1 MPTSLEVERGLTKT
15 ISISEELAK
24 LPTQPVAALRVLRMV
39 DDPRA
44 SAAALG
50 RLVEVDPG
58 LSTKV
63 MRLANSPYYG
73 LSGKVAS
80 AAQATVL
87 LGFST
92 VRALAASAAAGLLV
106 DQQPVGPPGFW
117 SHAVL
122 TAAGSSAVARRVG
135 GQAANAF
142 TAGLLHDIGR
152 ALFFRIDQQRFA
164 QIDEAVADGM
174 NELAAERELFGTD
187 HAEAGGRVL
196 DEWRFPA
203 SLSRA
208 IAAHHESLDTM
219 RDGLARIVVAGEA
232 LGARCEPDSSSEPLI
247 SVEDALEAV
256 GESPA
261 AIPRL
266 IAEVRHEV
274 ASLAGFLREMA

>member
-1 MPTSLEVERGLTKT
+1 MQGLTKT

-122 TAAGSSAVARRVG
+122 TACGSSAVARRVG

-142 TAGLLHDIGR
+142 TAGLLHDIGS
-152 ALFFRIDQQRFA
+152 ALFFRIDQERFA
-164 QIDEAVADGM
+164 ELEEAVADGM
-174 NELAAERELFGTD
+174 TVEAAERELYGTD

-196 DEWRFPA
+196 EEWRFPP

-208 IAAHHESLDTM
+208 IANHHQPVDSV
-219 RDGLARIVVAGEA
+219 RDGLARIVIAGEA
-232 LGARCEPDSSSEPLI
+232 LGARCEPDSCSETTVAL
-247 SVEDALEAV
+247 EDALEAI
-256 GESPA
+256 GEPPA
-261 AIPRL
+261 AVPRL
-266 IAEVRHEV
+266 MAEVRHEV
-274 ASLAGFLREMA
+274 ASLAGFLREVS

>member
-1 MPTSLEVERGLTKT
+1 MERGLTKT

-122 TAAGSSAVARRVG
+122 TACGASAVARRVG

-152 ALFFRIDQQRFA
+152 ALFFRIDQDRFA
-164 QIDEAVADGM
+164 QIGEAVADGM
-174 NELAAERELFGTD
+174 STEAAEREIFGTD

-196 DEWRFPA
+196 EEWRFPA

-208 IAAHHESLDTM
+208 ISAHHEPIDSQ
-219 RDGLARIVVAGEA
+219 RDGLARIIVAGEA
-232 LGARCEPDSSSEPLI
+232 LGARCEPDSCAESI
-247 SVEDALEAV
+247 SVLEDALAAL
-256 GESPA
+256 GEIPA

-266 IAEVRHEV
+266 VADVRHEV
-274 ASLAGFLREMA
+274 AGLAGFLREMS

>member
-1 MPTSLEVERGLTKT
+1 MQGLTKT

-24 LPTQPVAALRVLRMV
+24 LPTQPVAALRVLRVV

-44 SAAALG
+44 SAATLG

-122 TAAGSSAVARRVG
+122 TACGSSAVARRVG

-142 TAGLLHDIGR
+142 TAGLLHDIGS
-152 ALFFRIDQQRFA
+152 ALFFRIDHQLFA
-164 QIDEAVADGM
+164 QLEEAVADGM
-174 NELAAERELFGTD
+174 TVQAAERELYGTD

-196 DEWRFPA
+196 EEWRFPA
-203 SLSRA
+203 SLARA
-208 IAAHHESLDTM
+208 IAHHHQPVDSV
-219 RDGLARIVVAGEA
+219 RDGLARIVIAGEA
-232 LGARCEPDSSSEPLI
+232 LGARCEPDSCTETTVAL
-247 SVEDALEAV
+247 EDALDAI
-256 GESPA
+256 GEPPA

-266 IAEVRHEV
+266 MAEVRHEV
-274 ASLAGFLREMA
+274 ASLAGFLREVS